1 MSLATLTSKGQ
12 VTIPIDVREALDLRP
27 QDKVNFT
34 VLPDGTVILRAKK
47 RALEDMAGM
56 LQAPEKG
63 SASTSD
69 MKAWR

>member
-27 QDKVNFT
+27 QDKLNFT

-47 RALEDMAGM
+47 RALEDMAGL
-56 LQAPEKG
+56 LQAPDGVSVTTGE
-63 SASTSD
+63 

>member
-12 VTIPIDVREALDLRP
+12 VTIRIDVREALDLRP

-56 LQAPEKG
+56 LEAPASG
-63 SASTSD
+63 SVTTGE

>member
-12 VTIPIDVREALDLRP
+12 VTIPIDVREALDLQP

-47 RALEDMAGM
+47 RALEDMAGL
-56 LQAPEKG
+56 LQAPEG
-63 SASTSD
+63 GGVSTD
-69 MKAWR
+69 EMKAWR

>member
-56 LQAPEKG
+56 LEAPAG
-63 SASTSD
+63 SSVTTD
-69 MKAWR
+69 EMKAWR